1 MKKAA
6 LRRVIIYVLVFSL
19 AFTSVSAAIVRPV
32 EVQAIVGADDVAIA
46 ILLGLLSTLGYYA
59 ASKDVGKNVMDELYY
74 YYQTNYE
81 KASSSASNYTSKT
94 YIKNSEYYNALVS
107 CGLSEED
114 AYKAAYDMGLIS
126 AIVEF
131 NYSYSGVSTWTIE
144 KKNTSYY
151 IKDYVGNYVIY
162 TTIPMLSTGFLSKD
176 AGSYEIEIYDNSEE
190 VAKLEASFNFI
201 HDLLLHLKGF
211 ISVQL
216 NTALN
221 KGIASISRKHV
232 PYSLNAKKSTFKLG
246 LADLIKSSR
255 SYARTDLLSALS
267 SKTNDELLSLC
278 GGDFPSQYLI
288 LSQESSVGLYILVSE
303 DLTGYSIIFDNST
316 KKIMKVDSS
325 GATSDIQVLFNCAIP
340 DYRYTN
346 NRISFNSGNEYTDGS
361 SVRSL
366 SFSVPYWDSS
376 SESSTWLQKS
386 FSSPGFAH
394 YSGEYYRYRVV
405 DIPNSRLYSS
415 LSNYYDNKNFEVEN
429 SNYSLIG
436 DDSYADA
443 NERVYIP
450 DLSKYLELVKQ
461 YSIDSVTSDELKA
474 QLAELQAAYYKQLED
489 MKDSIEEGN
498 ATTASL
504 LQKILDAVLALPT
517 SIISNVSVDVSAI
530 KSLIS
535 SLDTSISD
543 SLSIIQDVADNGALT
558 VEKVNELVDAI
569 NNALE
574 KNGVIGGVNERV
586 DGIAEDV
593 DVLTKAISGVVEG
606 TDSISVSVDRPVYRN
621 NQEEPEDNFNNGFFG
636 ILFFLFS
643 LFFKILQLLFDCLM
657 FLFTLHNVKASP
669 YFLNDD
675 MVQGLSW
682 MKKIGIKGDLL
693 NVSLYQFLFVLV
705 RIVIV
710 FSVVKLIRKWVNKL

>member
-19 AFTSVSAAIVRPV
+19 TFTSVSAAIVRPV

-288 LSQESSVGLYILVSE
+288 LSQESSVGLFILVSE

-346 NRISFNSGNEYTDGS
+346 NR
-361 SVRSL
+361 
-366 SFSVPYWDSS
+366 
-376 SESSTWLQKS
+376 
-386 FSSPGFAH
+386 
-394 YSGEYYRYRVV
+394 
-405 DIPNSRLYSS
+405 
-415 LSNYYDNKNFEVEN
+415 
-429 SNYSLIG
+429 
-436 DDSYADA
+436 
-443 NERVYIP
+443 
-450 DLSKYLELVKQ
+450 
-461 YSIDSVTSDELKA
+461 
-474 QLAELQAAYYKQLED
+474 
-489 MKDSIEEGN
+489 
-498 ATTASL
+498 
-504 LQKILDAVLALPT
+504 
-517 SIISNVSVDVSAI
+517 
-530 KSLIS
+530 
-535 SLDTSISD
+535 
-543 SLSIIQDVADNGALT
+543 
-558 VEKVNELVDAI
+558 
-569 NNALE
+569 
-574 KNGVIGGVNERV
+574 
-586 DGIAEDV
+586 
-593 DVLTKAISGVVEG
+593 
-606 TDSISVSVDRPVYRN
+606 
-621 NQEEPEDNFNNGFFG
+621 
-636 ILFFLFS
+636 
-643 LFFKILQLLFDCLM
+643 
-657 FLFTLHNVKASP
+657 
-669 YFLNDD
+669 
-675 MVQGLSW
+675 
-682 MKKIGIKGDLL
+682 
-693 NVSLYQFLFVLV
+693 
-705 RIVIV
+705 
-710 FSVVKLIRKWVNKL
+710 